1 MSKEIL
7 SSGKLLEQLFLGFI
21 TAVESTLPPEKSYA
35 NNYLQMQSLI
45 LPANLMTDAQ
55 TFLDTKHYDQETYNP
70 LYSKQN

>member
-7 SSGKLLEQLFLGFI
+7 SSGILLEQLFLGFI
-21 TAVESTLPPEKSYA
+21 TAVESTLPPEKNYA

-55 TFLDTKHYDQETYNP
+55 TFF
-70 LYSKQN
+70 